1 VPLHVVLLGFDE
13 GVGLEWEPTCTRGPG
28 GADPAIVVQT
38 LDTEWLV
45 EIEIAVA

>member
-1 VPLHVVLLGFDE
+1 LPGVRASLPLDPRRAQWR
-13 GVGLEWEPTCTRGPG
+13 WEL
-28 GADPAIVVQT
+28 VQT